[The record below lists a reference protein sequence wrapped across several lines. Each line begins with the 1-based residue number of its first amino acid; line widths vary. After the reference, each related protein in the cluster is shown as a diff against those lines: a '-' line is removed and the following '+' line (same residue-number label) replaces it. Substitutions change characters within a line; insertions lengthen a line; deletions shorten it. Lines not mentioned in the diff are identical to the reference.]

1 MLLHHGTTRR
11 RAESIVRNGPG
22 RNSRE
27 TGIYER
33 VVGFS
38 AAIVGEECE
47 SGPPEEYAR
56 GKAEQATDEGGPVIL
71 EIDVP
76 DEVIDAALI
85 TGGEVRFEMNC
96 GLPELLQSWPTLP
109 KRIIELP
116 TSASD

>member
-1 MLLHHGTTRR
+1 MLVHHGTTRR

-22 RNSRE
+22 RNPRE

-33 VVGFS
+33 KFGFS
-38 AAIVGEECE
+38 AAIVGEYCE
-47 SGPPEEYAR
+47 NGAPEEYAR
-56 GKAEQATDEGGPVIL
+56 GKAEQAKDEGGPVIL

-76 DEVIDAALI
+76 AEVMDAAVI
-85 TGGEVRFEMNC
+85 TGGEVRFEMDG

-116 TSASD
+116 ALPSD

>member
-22 RNSRE
+22 RNPRE

-33 VVGFS
+33 AWGFS

-47 SGPPEEYAR
+47 SGPPERYAR
-56 GKAEQATDEGGPVIL
+56 GKAEQAADEGGPVIL

-76 DEVIDAALI
+76 EDVMDAALV
-85 TGGEVRFEMNC
+85 TVGEVRFEMDC

-116 TSASD
+116 ASPSD